1 VSSSK
6 RVRTEIEELLQ
17 EGEWHSAHIRLGN
30 LWREEGKTSVA
41 GFISSC
47 YERLREHVPLV
58 KCRVFILRSMTV
70 EPLLPILKCAGL
82 VAGIDIVPQVGQ
94 FDAYVQ
100 EILDPASQ
108 LYSFDPDLAILAVQ
122 TRDFVPELWDHYTD
136 LSTPEV
142 ESAVDRVLAEFTNLI
157 RTFRHHSKACLII
170 HTLEK
175 PFASAGILD
184 AQTQVGQLA
193 AIDRINAGLQRL
205 CCETRSV
212 YLLDYEALI
221 SRHGRNRWHDEA
233 KSLAMRM
240 PFASDSLLA
249 MVSEWLKFI
258 HPLSGVSC
266 KVLAVDLDNTLWG
279 GVLGEDGRLSIQI
292 GTEYPG
298 AFHRSLQ
305 RAILD
310 LHNRGILLA
319 VCSKNNHDEALS
331 VLRDH
336 PGMLLRPEHF
346 AAFRINWKDK
356 AENLRDIARELNVGL
371 DSIAFLDD
379 NQVERDRVRTG
390 LPEVK
395 VIDLPPHPQG
405 YTAALRSCPHFER
418 LSLSAEDR
426 TLTSFYH
433 GQQERT
439 QLAQGVGSLED
450 FYRSLDQEVS
460 ISPVTSETITR
471 VSQLTRKT
479 NQFNATTRR
488 YNEQEIEKFMSQP
501 EYSVYAVRVTD
512 RFGDNGIVGVVITRV
527 SGMVCEIETFLLSCR
542 VIGRTIETAMLG
554 YLAEN
559 SKSIGVRF
567 LQGWI
572 IPTQKNSPVHTL
584 YLSHQFQPVAAEG
597 DAILWRLNLSEAAIT
612 PPEWIRLSLIPGTK
626 NAEPTHA

>member
-1 VSSSK
+1 MSSSTGL
-6 RVRTEIEELLQ
+6 RTEVEELLRV
-17 EGEWHSAHIRLGN
+17 GEWHNAHLRLGD

-47 YERLREHVPLV
+47 YERLRDHIPLV
-58 KCRVFILRSMTV
+58 KCRVFILRSMTI
-70 EPLLPILKCAGL
+70 EPLMPMLRCAGL
-82 VAGIDIVPQVGQ
+82 VAGIDIVPQPGQ
-94 FDAYVQ
+94 FNAYAQ

-108 LYSFDPDLAILAVQ
+108 LYSFDPDLAMLAVQ
-122 TRDFVPELWDHYTD
+122 TRDFVPELWDCYTD
-136 LSTPEV
+136 LSSAEV
-142 ESAVDRVLAEFTNLI
+142 ESVVDRVLAEFANLI
-157 RTFRHHSKACLII
+157 RWFRHRSKASLII

-184 AQTQVGQLA
+184 AQAQAGQLA

-205 CCETRSV
+205 CSETRSV

-221 SRHGRNRWHDEA
+221 SRHGRNRWHDEV
-233 KSLAMRM
+233 KSLTMRM

-279 GVLGEDGRLSIQI
+279 GVLGEDGRQSLQI

-310 LHNRGILLA
+310 LHNRGILLV

-336 PGMLLRPEHF
+336 PGMLLRAKHF
-346 AAFRINWKDK
+346 AAFRINWNDK
-356 AENLRDIARELNVGL
+356 AENLREIAKELNVGL

-379 NQVERDRVRTG
+379 NPAERNRVRTG

-395 VIDLPPHPQG
+395 VIDLPSHPQG
-405 YTAALRSCPHFER
+405 YAAALRNCPLFER

-426 TLTSFYH
+426 DLTPLYH
-433 GQQERT
+433 SQQKRT
-439 QLAQGVGSLED
+439 QLAQSVGSLED

-460 ISPVTSETITR
+460 ISAVTSETITR
-471 VSQLTRKT
+471 VAQLTRKT
-479 NQFNATTRR
+479 NQFNATTHR
-488 YNEQEIEKFMSQP
+488 YNEQEIEKFISQP
-501 EYSVYAVRVTD
+501 EYGLYAVRVRD

-527 SGMVCEIETFLLSCR
+527 SGIVCEIETFLLSCR

-554 YLAEN
+554 YVAEN
-559 SKSIGVRF
+559 SKSAGIRF

-572 IPTQKNSPVHTL
+572 IPTQKNSPVHNL
-584 YLSHQFQPVAAEG
+584 YLSHQFQPVASDG

-626 NAEPTHA
+626 DAEPSHA

>member
-1 VSSSK
+1 MSSTQK
-6 RVRTEIEELLQ
+6 LRTEIEELLQ
-17 EGEWHSAHIRLGN
+17 GGQWHNAHLCLGD
-30 LWREEGKTSVA
+30 LWRGEGKASVA

-47 YERLREHVPLV
+47 YERLRYRVPLL

-70 EPLLPILKCAGL
+70 EPLMPILRCAGF
-82 VAGIDIVPQVGQ
+82 VAGIDIVSQPGQ
-94 FDAYVQ
+94 FNAYAQ

-108 LYSFDPDLAILAVQ
+108 LYSFEPNLAILTVQ
-122 TRDFVPELWDHYTD
+122 TRDIVPRLWDSYTD
-136 LSTPEV
+136 MSNAEIET
-142 ESAVDRVLAEFTNLI
+142 AVDKVKAEFANWI
-157 RTFRHHSKACLII
+157 RTFRHHSKACLVV

-184 AQTQVGQLA
+184 VQAEDGQLA
-193 AIDRINAGLQRL
+193 AIDRINAGLRKL
-205 CCETRSV
+205 CSETRSV
-212 YLLDYEALI
+212 YLLDYDALI
-221 SRHGRNRWHDEA
+221 SGYGRNRWHDEA
-233 KSLAMRM
+233 KSLTMRM
-240 PFASDSLLA
+240 PFATDSLLA

-279 GVLGEDGRLSIQI
+279 GVLGEGGRRSLQI
-292 GTEYPG
+292 STEYPG

-305 RAILD
+305 RTILD

-331 VLRDH
+331 ILRDH

-356 AENLRDIARELNVGL
+356 AENLREIAMELNVGL

-379 NQVERDRVRTG
+379 NQAERNRVRMG
-390 LPEVK
+390 VPEVK
-395 VIDLPPHPQG
+395 VIDLPAHPQG
-405 YTAALRSCPHFER
+405 YAGALRNCPFFER
-418 LSLSAEDR
+418 LSLSTEDR
-426 TLTSFYH
+426 DLTPLYH
-433 GQQERT
+433 GQQKRAL
-439 QLAQGVGSLED
+439 LAQSVGSLED
-450 FYRSLDQEVS
+450 FYRSLNQEVS
-460 ISPVTSETITR
+460 ISPVTSEMITR

-488 YNEQEIEKFMSQP
+488 YNDQEIERFMSQP
-501 EYSVYAVRVTD
+501 EYGVYAVRVTD

-527 SGMVCEIETFLLSCR
+527 SGIVCEIETFLLSCR

-554 YLAEN
+554 YLAES
-559 SKSIGVRF
+559 SKSVGMRF

-584 YLSHQFQPVAAEG
+584 YLSHQFQPVAADG
-597 DAILWRLNLSEAAIT
+597 DAILWRLNLSEVAIT
-612 PPEWIRLSLIPGTK
+612 PPEWIRLSLVPGTK
-626 NAEPTHA
+626 NAETTHA